1 MLGAKEI
8 KEILPHRYPFL
19 MIDRV
24 EEVEEGKRAK
34 GFKNISINEEFFN
47 GHFPDYPVMPGVL
60 ILEALAQMGAICIL
74 SKEEFKGK
82 IGFLVGADKVRWK
95 QQVIHLIYAFV
106 STFFGH
112 ARNNINKI
120 AKLPSTKAISMQ

>member
-60 ILEALAQMGAICIL
+60 ILEALAQMGAR
-74 SKEEFKGK
+74 SKQSK
-82 IGFLVGADKVRWK
+82 IRVV
-95 QQVIHLIYAFV
+95 
-106 STFFGH
+106 
-112 ARNNINKI
+112 
-120 AKLPSTKAISMQ
+120 PSTETLICSSIDMST

>member
-34 GFKNISINEEFFN
+34 GFKNISVNEEFFN
-47 GHFPDYPVMPGVL
+47 GHFPDYPCS
-60 ILEALAQMGAICIL
+60 IDALNIL
-74 SKEEFKGK
+74 SWLDKE
-82 IGFLVGADKVRWK
+82 
-95 QQVIHLIYAFV
+95 
-106 STFFGH
+106 
-112 ARNNINKI
+112 
-120 AKLPSTKAISMQ
+120 

>member
-47 GHFPDYPVMPGVL
+47 GHFQ
-60 ILEALAQMGAICIL
+60 IIQ
-74 SKEEFKGK
+74 
-82 IGFLVGADKVRWK
+82 
-95 QQVIHLIYAFV
+95 
-106 STFFGH
+106 
-112 ARNNINKI
+112 
-120 AKLPSTKAISMQ
+120 

>member
-82 IGFLVGADKVRWK
+82 GKSSEDNLSNHSVGVLLTRR
-95 QQVIHLIYAFV
+95 L
-106 STFFGH
+106 
-112 ARNNINKI
+112 
-120 AKLPSTKAISMQ
+120 